1 MASTSL
7 IRLLQLSS
15 SVLPVGGFTYSQG
28 VEYAVECGWLTTEQ
42 DLHDWLM
49 DLIQSNLQLLDVPV
63 LVRLYQ
69 ACEQGDELA
78 LIHWVQQLIAYRET
92 SELRAEE
99 QNRGRAMTKLLMDL
113 EFEQAFK
120 WKSTLNKT
128 QLAGMALAGQQWQI
142 DIDELIQGYAW
153 SWLENMVISGVKL
166 IPLGQAAGQ
175 RILRDLAEPLSNAC
189 KFGIQLCD
197 ADIGSSTP
205 ALAYASAMH
214 ETQYTRLYRS

>member
-1 MASTSL
+1 MPNTSL

-28 VEYAVECGWLTTEQ
+28 LEYAVECGWVKSEQ
-42 DLHDWLM
+42 DLHHWLT
-49 DLIQSNLQLLDVPV
+49 DLIQHNLQGLDIPV

-69 ACEQGDELA
+69 ACEQGDELM
-78 LIHWVQQLIAYRET
+78 LNHWVQQLIAYRET

-99 QNRGRAMTKLLMDL
+99 QNRGRAMTKLLKDL
-113 EFEQAFK
+113 DFDQAQQ
-120 WKSTLNKT
+120 WQATLNKT

-142 DIDELIQGYAW
+142 NVEQLVQGYAW

-175 RILRDLAEPLSNAC
+175 RLLRDLANELTQAC
-189 KFGIQLCD
+189 ELGRQLTD
-197 ADIGSSTP
+197 DEIGSSTP

>member
-1 MASTSL
+1 MTNTSL

-28 VEYAVECGWLTTEQ
+28 LEYAVECGWVKSEQ
-42 DLHDWLM
+42 DLHDWLV
-49 DLIQSNLQLLDVPV
+49 DLIESNLQVLDIPV

-69 ACEQGDELA
+69 ACQQHDHVKLDSC
-78 LIHWVQQLIAYRET
+78 LQQLIAYRET
-92 SELRAEE
+92 SELRQEE
-99 QNRGRAMTKLLMDL
+99 QNRGRAMTKLLLDL
-113 EFEQAFK
+113 DIELSKDWQQ
-120 WKSTLNKT
+120 SLNKS

-142 DIDELIQGYAW
+142 DIADLVQGYAW

-175 RILRDLAEPLSNAC
+175 RILRDLADHLSQAC
-189 KFGIQLCD
+189 EKGMQLSD
-197 ADIGSSTP
+197 DEIGSSTP

>member
-1 MASTSL
+1 MPNTSL

-28 VEYAVECGWLTTEQ
+28 LEYAVECGWVTSEQ
-42 DLHDWLM
+42 DLHDWLV
-49 DLIQSNLQLLDVPV
+49 DLIQSNLQVLDIPV
-63 LVRLYQ
+63 LKRLYQ
-69 ACEQGDELA
+69 ACEQGDELT
-78 LIHWVQQLIAYRET
+78 LNHWVQQLIAYRET

-113 EFEQAFK
+113 EFEQAK
-120 WKSTLNKT
+120 QWQSTLNKT

-142 DIDELIQGYAW
+142 AIDELIQGYAW

-175 RILRDLAEPLSNAC
+175 RILRDLAQPLSQAC
-189 KFGIQLCD
+189 IAGMQLAD
-197 ADIGSSTP
+197 DDIGSSTP